1 MQQDNNHIENKL
13 RQLENQ
19 QLPDL
24 SAMDVHW
31 KEMQNIVQPH
41 ISTST
46 PFILKNIFWKIGA
59 ACLIG
64 VIFLIVNNGNKK
76 QEELIFKDDASS
88 KPGKEILANSLQPAL
103 LNSNTINPY
112 VPVVKKLLT
121 KQHSKNRDVLIV
133 GTTNKD
139 SLSASFFV
147 SKDSAIKTVG
157 LSAVAK
163 KEMLNNL
170 IAPIKKNSEIF
181 TIDNTKDTTIKC
193 KEGSVL
199 VIPSHTFN
207 TKDSVIFEVKEFY
220 DYGDMVANGLT
231 TMSDNQQLITGGMIY
246 LSAKVNGKE
255 ITVNPEKEI
264 RVFIPNL
271 TAKDSM
277 QIFEG
282 VKGVGGDTVANN
294 LSMQNNINWQLTRYR
309 IDSPVLKMFIRAID
323 LKDDQAAYTT
333 SYNGKTKAVFYRAI
347 QSVYSKEE
355 LKVILQKK
363 YGEYYDKIKVRKQ
376 WERNLFLKKVEST
389 EEEYYQVAY
398 NSYGV
403 GDTAELLPFTIKI
416 NKLQPIDTVYK
427 VVRWINIGSKDVRR
441 PNFSANILSDIGE
454 KYSIGLNKLGWIN
467 CDRFFKYPGKKTD
480 FVVDLK
486 DSSFNYITYLVFENF
501 KSIMQAGQTGN
512 YAVFQNV
519 PVGEPVKIV
528 SIGIRD
534 GKTMAVVKNTITGN
548 NILSDLQ
555 FESTTSS
562 ELKYTLSKIEK

>member
-31 KEMQNIVQPH
+31 KEMKNLVQPYLPKAKPL
-41 ISTST
+41 I
-46 PFILKNIFWKIGA
+46 PKNIFWMIGA
-59 ACLIG
+59 ACLVG
-64 VIFLIVNNGNKK
+64 VVLLILNWGSEKQSQLFFADDANTK
-76 QEELIFKDDASS
+76 QET
-88 KPGKEILANSLQPAL
+88 EILSDTLQQAL
-103 LNSNTINPY
+103 LKNDSVKLY
-112 VPVVKKLLT
+112 VPNSKKLLT
-121 KQHSKNRDVLIV
+121 SQHVNQPNILIASKANI
-133 GTTNKD
+133 D
-139 SLSASFFV
+139 SLSANFIIN
-147 SKDSAIKTVG
+147 KDSSTKIIG
-157 LSAVAK
+157 LSVTAK
-163 KEMLNNL
+163 KEMLSNL
-170 IAPIKKNSEIF
+170 IAPIKKTAEIF
-181 TIDNTKDTTIKC
+181 AVDNTKDTIIKC

-199 VIPSHTFN
+199 IIPSHAFN

-220 DYGDMVANGLT
+220 NYGDMVTNGLT

-255 ITVNPEKEI
+255 IAVNPEKEI

-282 VKGVGGDTVANN
+282 VVKNKEDTVSAK
-294 LSMQNNINWQLTRYR
+294 LSKQDKINWQLTRYR
-309 IDSPVLKMFIRAID
+309 IDSPVLKMFVRAID
-323 LKDDQAAYTT
+323 LKDDHIDYTT
-333 SYNGKTKAVFYRAI
+333 TYNGKTKAVFYRAT

-363 YGEYYDKIKVRKQ
+363 YGGYYDKIRVRKQ
-376 WERNLFLKKVEST
+376 WERNLLFKKVEST

-403 GDTAELLPFTIKI
+403 GDTAELQPFTIKI
-416 NKLQPIDTVYK
+416 NKLEPIDTVYK
-427 VVRWINIGSKDVRR
+427 IVRWINTGYKDVRR
-441 PNFSANILSDIGE
+441 PDFPSNTLNEIGE

-467 CDRFFKYPGKKTD
+467 CDRFFKYPGKKID

-501 KSIMQAGQTGN
+501 KSIMQSGERGN
-512 YAVFQNV
+512 YAVFSDV
-519 PVGEPVKIV
+519 PVGEPVKVI
-528 SIGIRD
+528 SIGIRN

-548 NILSDLQ
+548 SILNDLQ

-562 ELKYTLSKIEK
+562 ELKYTLSKLEK

>member
-31 KEMQNIVQPH
+31 KEMKNLVQPYLPKAKPL
-41 ISTST
+41 I
-46 PFILKNIFWKIGA
+46 PKNIFWMIGA
-59 ACLIG
+59 ACLVG
-64 VIFLIVNNGNKK
+64 VVLLILNWGSEKQNQLFFADDVNTK
-76 QEELIFKDDASS
+76 QET
-88 KPGKEILANSLQPAL
+88 EILSDTLQQAL
-103 LNSNTINPY
+103 LKNDSVKLY
-112 VPVVKKLLT
+112 VPNSKKLLT
-121 KQHSKNRDVLIV
+121 SQHVNQPNILIASKANINSLSANFII
-133 GTTNKD
+133 NKD
-139 SLSASFFV
+139 SST
-147 SKDSAIKTVG
+147 KIIG
-157 LSAVAK
+157 LSVTAK
-163 KEMLNNL
+163 KEMLSNL
-170 IAPIKKNSEIF
+170 IAPIKKTAEIF
-181 TIDNTKDTTIKC
+181 AVDNTKDTIIKC

-199 VIPSHTFN
+199 IIPSHAFN

-220 DYGDMVANGLT
+220 NYGDMVANGLT

-246 LSAKVNGKE
+246 LSAKVKGKE

-282 VKGVGGDTVANN
+282 VKKMDGDTVANN
-294 LSMQNNINWQLTRYR
+294 LSIQNNINWKLTRYR

-323 LKDDQAAYTT
+323 LKDDQVAYTT
-333 SYNGKTKAVFYRAI
+333 YNGKTKAVFYRAI

-355 LKVILQKK
+355 LKIILQKK
-363 YGEYYDKIKVRKQ
+363 YGEYYDKIRVRKQ
-376 WERNLFLKKVEST
+376 WERNLLFKKVEST
-389 EEEYYQVAY
+389 EEEFYQVAY

-416 NKLQPIDTVYK
+416 NKLEPIDTVYK
-427 VVRWINIGSKDVRR
+427 IIRWINTGYIDVRR
-441 PNFSANILSDIGE
+441 PNFPPNTLANIGE

-501 KSIMQAGQTGN
+501 KSIMQSSERGN
-512 YAVFQNV
+512 YAVFSDV
-519 PVGEPVKIV
+519 PVGEPVKVI
-528 SIGIRD
+528 SIGIRN

-548 NILSDLQ
+548 SILNDLQ

-562 ELKYTLSKIEK
+562 ELKYTLSKLEK

>member
-1 MQQDNNHIENKL
+1 M
-13 RQLENQ
+13 
-19 QLPDL
+19 L
-24 SAMDVHW
+24 S
-31 KEMQNIVQPH
+31 
-41 ISTST
+41 
-46 PFILKNIFWKIGA
+46 
-59 ACLIG
+59 
-64 VIFLIVNNGNKK
+64 
-76 QEELIFKDDASS
+76 
-88 KPGKEILANSLQPAL
+88 
-103 LNSNTINPY
+103 
-112 VPVVKKLLT
+112 
-121 KQHSKNRDVLIV
+121 
-133 GTTNKD
+133 
-139 SLSASFFV
+139 
-147 SKDSAIKTVG
+147 
-157 LSAVAK
+157 
-163 KEMLNNL
+163 NL
-170 IAPIKKNSEIF
+170 IAPIKKTGEIF
-181 TIDNTKDTTIKC
+181 AVDNTKDTIIKC

-199 VIPSHTFN
+199 IIPSHTFN

-220 DYGDMVANGLT
+220 NYGDMIANGLT

-246 LSAKVNGKE
+246 LSAKVKGKE
-255 ITVNPEKEI
+255 IAVNPEKEI

-282 VKGVGGDTVANN
+282 VKKRDGDTVANN
-294 LSMQNNINWQLTRYR
+294 FSIQNNINWQLTRYR

-333 SYNGKTKAVFYRAI
+333 TYNGKTKAVFYRAT
-347 QSVYSKEE
+347 QSVYSKDE

-363 YGEYYDKIKVRKQ
+363 YGEYYDKIRVRKQ
-376 WERNLFLKKVEST
+376 WERNLLFKKVEST

-416 NKLQPIDTVYK
+416 NKLEPIDTVYK
-427 VVRWINIGSKDVRR
+427 IVRWINTGYIDLRR
-441 PNFSANILSDIGE
+441 PNFPPNTLANIGE

-467 CDRFFKYPGKKTD
+467 CDRFYKYPGKKTD

-501 KSIMQAGQTGN
+501 KSIMQSGERGN
-512 YAVFQNV
+512 YAVFSDV
-519 PVGEPVKIV
+519 PIGEPVKVI

-548 NILSDLQ
+548 SILSDLQ